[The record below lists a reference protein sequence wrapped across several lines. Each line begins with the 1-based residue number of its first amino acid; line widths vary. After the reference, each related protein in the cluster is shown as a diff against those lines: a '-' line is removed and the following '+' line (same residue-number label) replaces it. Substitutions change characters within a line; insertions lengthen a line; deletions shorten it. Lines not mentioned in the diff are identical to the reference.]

1 MGMPEFT
8 SFLTVLYVVG
18 WASSF
23 SMVPNQRSIALRH
36 RTGLDASASLVVVS
50 PPGGIGEVSAVK
62 AAELGASVRWFVVSS
77 ALPNR
82 GNDAVFR
89 LSPEALN
96 RIDAAGGSI
105 QVAGSDAAS
114 LLLPVTEQASNSAV
128 QAVSAWCGPVDCMVC
143 TLDGA
148 NPEDQRD
155 KLKRKPDEE
164 DPTVA
169 WKNAIKVAAREAS
182 KQVSGTKI
190 AILSTSDSVDM
201 GEQPDGS
208 DTGILDKVTSLWKG
222 KTDIPSTLP
231 EAIGSQGMLLLRHG
245 QLFGTPE
252 SSPNFSAL
260 VGGLRKV
267 PELCEEYANRA
278 IRVDPTLTVA
288 GNYMM
293 GQTTRSSRHAVGEA
307 AAHMSLGLVPLQAKL
322 DVCVSSQTGTDL
334 VTLEEWKSEFQ
345 RVASMVSSGQ
355 AAQLFSA
362 DFSSVPDTERLADWL
377 NTKWAPAVLRTYDIA
392 AIRTGAR
399 PVSASR
405 TGPGQVEIVWQQLVN
420 FDTATVGRM
429 IIQVNENGMLATRG
443 PGDPTK
449 GFGSISGKP
458 LAGEDV
464 LVRRLAEAASQAIE
478 KGLAKKVCLCWH
490 IGYVPACPAAY
501 HSILV
506 SSQNCPR

>member
-1 MGMPEFT
+1 MGVLEFT
-8 SFLTVLYVVG
+8 SFLTVLYAVG

-23 SMVPNQRSIALRH
+23 SVVPNQRSVPLRQRH
-36 RTGLDASASLVVVS
+36 RIRTATGLDAVSASLVVVS

-77 ALPNR
+77 PLPNK

-89 LSPEALN
+89 LSPDAQD
-96 RIDAAGGSI
+96 RIEAAGGSI

-114 LLLPVTEQASNSAV
+114 LLLPVTEQASNSANSAV
-128 QAVSAWCGPVDCMVC
+128 QAVSAWCGPVNCMVC
-143 TLDGA
+143 TLDGS

-155 KLKRKPDEE
+155 KQKRKPDEE

-169 WKNAIKVAAREAS
+169 WKNAIKVAVREAS

-190 AILSTSDSVDM
+190 AILSTSDTVDLE
-201 GEQPDGS
+201 EQPEEGDA
-208 DTGILDKVTSLWKG
+208 GILDKVTSLWKS

-231 EAIGSQGMLLLRHG
+231 EAIGSQDMLLLRHG

-307 AAHMSLGLVPLQAKL
+307 AALMSLGLVPLQAKL

-345 RVASMVSSGQ
+345 RVTSMVSSGQ

-377 NTKWAPAVLRTYDIA
+377 TTKWAPAVLRTYDIA

-429 IIQVNENGMLATRG
+429 LIQVSENGMLATRG
-443 PGDPTK
+443 PGDPAK

-478 KGLAKKVCLCWH
+478 KGLAKKVCCCWY
-490 IGYVPACPAAY
+490 IQL
-501 HSILV
+501 LV
-506 SSQNCPR
+506 DFMRLSCR